1 MTATQQLQTRP
12 HTAAAHTQGADP
24 TPVDNKETTLKIHP
38 AASMFPMLSQD
49 ELLDLAESIK
59 AEGQHEDIVLD
70 PDGVLLDGRNRLAAC
85 EIAGVEPRFTT
96 YTGTDPTRLIMSSNL
111 VRRSISKGQQAMIT
125 VMARSFSE
133 QSLRDQAKQHGLS
146 LTRLSNAATVLKHVP
161 HLAEQVR
168 VGTLGLDAAYTAARE
183 QRDRAAAFLAQHDRL
198 REHASDLAAQVAEG
212 LISLD
217 DATAALDQRQE
228 VERLR
233 QQVTHADTIR
243 LADGDTTLLLTQ
255 LAEQGDI
262 TWHEAQQRAEM
273 FLARRQDAIHRAQH
287 ALQLIADNW
296 TEVQGLAARPDTQVT
311 RDILGGLAPE
321 VRVLA
326 QRLITL
332 D

>member
-1 MTATQQLQTRP
+1 MTATRNPQTRP
-12 HTAAAHTQGADP
+12 HATAAHWQGADP

-59 AEGQHEDIVLD
+59 TEGQHEDIVLD

-96 YTGTDPTRLIMSSNL
+96 YAGTDAMRLIMSSNL

-125 VMARSFSE
+125 VMARSLSE
-133 QSLRDQAKQHGLS
+133 HSLRDQAKQHGLS
-146 LTRLSNAATVLKHVP
+146 LTRLSNAATILKYAP
-161 HLAEQVR
+161 NLAEQVR
-168 VGTLGLDAAYTAARE
+168 VGALGLDAAYTAARE

-198 REHASDLAAQVAEG
+198 REQAPDLAAQAAEG

-217 DATAALDQRQE
+217 DATAALDQRQGE
-228 VERLR
+228 ERLR

-243 LADGDTTLLLTQ
+243 LADGNTAPPLAQ

-262 TWHEAQQRAEM
+262 TWHEAQQSAEE

-296 TEVQGLAARPDTQVT
+296 TEVQGLTARPDTQVT

-321 VRVLA
+321 VRCLA